1 MEPRQRGC
9 PKSQVRQKFY
19 HSRRTRFVT
28 NQISPQYIIARFGT
42 HCSESERTELRDQ
55 SSSHLVVEVGRY
67 SAPEGNSGQNNEN
80 LPRTPRARR

>member
-1 MEPRQRGC
+1 MEPRQCGC

-42 HCSESERTELRDQ
+42 RCSDSERTESRDQ
-55 SSSHLVVEVGRY
+55 SSSHLVVEVDRY
-67 SAPEGNSGQNNEN
+67 SAPDAPQGRNNEN
-80 LPRTPRARR
+80 